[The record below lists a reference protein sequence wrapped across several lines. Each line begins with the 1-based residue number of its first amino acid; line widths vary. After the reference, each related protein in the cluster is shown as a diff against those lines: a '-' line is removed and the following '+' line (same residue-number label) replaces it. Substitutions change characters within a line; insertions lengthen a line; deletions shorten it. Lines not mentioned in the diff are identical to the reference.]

1 MPSRSSHS
9 TLAGVRLQVSL
20 DDFFR
25 VMARWRLTQDQQ
37 RELLGGVSSDG
48 YARLATG
55 TASDIEASV
64 RARITT
70 IAAIDRAVSRKLGN
84 PEAVPQWFWMANSE
98 RPFLGAPPLALM
110 LRDRAG
116 LTLVANYLKCEVR

>member
-1 MPSRSSHS
+1 MPSDSSRT

-37 RELLGGVSSDG
+37 CDLLGGMSSDA
-48 YARLATG
+48 YARLAAG
-55 TASDIEASV
+55 TALDIQQSV
-64 RARITT
+64 RARIST
-70 IAAIDRAVSRKLGN
+70 IAAIDRAVARKLGN

-116 LTLVANYLKCEVR
+116 LSLVANYLKCEVR

>member
-1 MPSRSSHS
+1 MQPDSPRT

-37 RELLGGVSSDG
+37 RELLGGMSSDA
-48 YARLATG
+48 YARLAAG
-55 TASDIEASV
+55 TAPDIQASV
-64 RARITT
+64 SARITT
-70 IAAIDRAVSRKLGN
+70 IAAIDRAVVRKLGN

-116 LTLVANYLKCEVR
+116 LSIVANYLKCEAR